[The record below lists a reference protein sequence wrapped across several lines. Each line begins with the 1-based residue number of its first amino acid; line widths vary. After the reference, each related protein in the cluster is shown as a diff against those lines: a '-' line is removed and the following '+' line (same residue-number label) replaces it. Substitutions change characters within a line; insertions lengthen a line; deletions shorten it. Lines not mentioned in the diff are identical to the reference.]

1 MRASSTRRRF
11 LRNSLR
17 ASAATLLGLGGGRLL
32 IPDTLAA
39 ATIPAGFKPVTGGT
53 LLGVAPF
60 VGEGNFP
67 LETLIGSG
75 LGGRLVLDLS
85 KLSQGT
91 LITVNDK
98 FFIRTRYPD
107 RLRQRGPWKILVDGL
122 VGQPMELLLND
133 LLRDEVPQG
142 AQLLECSGNGP
153 NGRFG
158 LISTARWEG
167 IPIAKVLGRV
177 KVSPRATRIIVSGF
191 DEHSKT
197 YPGSV
202 AGASWAFSFEQLEK
216 ASAFL
221 ATAMNGLP
229 LPKDHGYPVR
239 LVMPGW
245 YGNTCIKWVNRI
257 VLVGDNAPAT
267 GHMKEYASRT
277 HQRAMHKLAKDFEPA
292 NMDLAAM
299 PVRVEQWRVGG
310 KVVYR
315 VIGILWGGEKQ
326 TNELAIR
333 FNPGMNYVPVQDYD
347 HQTNATWTIW
357 SHLWNPK
364 EPGHYQIRLKV
375 NDPAIPTRRLDNG
388 HYVRTVEIKET

>member
-1 MRASSTRRRF
+1 MRASTRRRF
-11 LRNSLR
+11 LQNSLR
-17 ASAATLLGLGGGRLL
+17 ASAAALLGLKGGRLL
-32 IPDTLAA
+32 VSDALA
-39 ATIPAGFKPVTGGT
+39 ATIPNGFKPVSGGT
-53 LLGVAPF
+53 LLGTASF

-75 LGGRLVLDLS
+75 LGGRLLLDLS
-85 KLSQGT
+85 RLNRGAV
-91 LITVNDK
+91 ITANDK

-107 RLRQRGPWKILVDGL
+107 RLRHRGPWKILVDGL
-122 VGQPMELLLND
+122 VEQPTELLLND
-133 LLRDEVPQG
+133 LLRDEAPQG
-142 AQLLECSGNGP
+142 THLLECSGNGP
-153 NGRFG
+153 HGRFG

-167 IPIAKVLGRV
+167 VPMAKVLNRV
-177 KVSPRATRIIVSGF
+177 KVLPRATRVIVSGF

-197 YPGSV
+197 HSGSV
-202 AGASWAFSFEQLEK
+202 AGASWAFSFQQLEK
-216 ASAFL
+216 VGAFL

-257 VLVGDNAPAT
+257 VLVDDDARAT

-299 PVRVEQWRVGG
+299 PIRVEQWRVSG
-310 KVVYR
+310 KIAYR
-315 VIGILWGGEKQ
+315 VIGILWGGDKQ
-326 TNELAIR
+326 TDALTIR
-333 FNPGMNYVPVQDYD
+333 FNPGMSHVPVQDYD

-357 SHLWNPK
+357 SHIWNP
-364 EPGHYQIRLKV
+364 EALGRYQIRLKV
-375 NDPAIPTRRLDNG
+375 NDPTIPTRRLDNG
-388 HYVRTVEIKET
+388 HYVRTVEIKQA

>member
-1 MRASSTRRRF
+1 MRASTRRRF
-11 LRNSLR
+11 LTNSLR
-17 ASAATLLGLGGGRLL
+17 ASAATLLGLSGGRLL

-39 ATIPAGFKPVTGGT
+39 TTIPAGFKPVTGGT
-53 LLGVAPF
+53 LLGTASF
-60 VGEGNFP
+60 VGEGNLP

-75 LGGRLVLDLS
+75 LGGRLMLDLS
-85 KLSQGT
+85 RLNRGT
-91 LITVNDK
+91 LITANDM

-107 RLRQRGPWKILVDGL
+107 RLRHRGPWKILVDGL
-122 VGQPMELLLND
+122 VGQPTELLLND
-133 LLRDEVPQG
+133 LLRDEVPRDTH
-142 AQLLECSGNGP
+142 LLECSGNGP

-167 IPIAKVLGRV
+167 IPIAKVLNRV
-177 KVSPRATRIIVSGF
+177 KVSPRATRVIVSGF

-216 ASAFL
+216 TGAFL

-245 YGNTCIKWVNRI
+245 YGNTCIKW
-257 VLVGDNAPAT
+257 VGDNAPAT

-310 KVVYR
+310 KIVYR
-315 VIGILWGGEKQ
+315 VIGILWGGENQ
-326 TNELAIR
+326 TNSLAIR

-364 EPGHYQIRLKV
+364 VPDRYQIRLKV
-375 NDPAIPTRRLDNG
+375 NDPTIPTRRLDNG
-388 HYVRTVEIKET
+388 RYVRTVEIKEA